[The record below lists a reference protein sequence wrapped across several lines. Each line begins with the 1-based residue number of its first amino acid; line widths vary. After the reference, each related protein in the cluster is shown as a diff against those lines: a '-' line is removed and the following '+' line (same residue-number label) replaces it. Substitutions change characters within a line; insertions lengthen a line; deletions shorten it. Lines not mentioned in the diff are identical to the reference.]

1 MKTGITPVVTHKKS
15 WKKFFFYWSKWF
27 KILWEPSLGPKLRPK
42 IFLWPNLKNS
52 WFYQGR
58 KKKVSKFSE
67 KWQKMQ
73 KFLKFKCGFLA
84 ENGRY
89 SAEKWPTKSG
99 LPQILTKIFFI
110 TKSQKLMILSRKVET
125 PLKNGLFWGGF
136 RKLYTTYPRYHLSCL
151 AFFF

>member
-1 MKTGITPVVTHKKS
+1 MGSIFRTKITTKNVFMTQS
-15 WKKFFFYWSKWF
+15 QKFV
-27 KILWEPSLGPKLRPK
+27 ILSR
-42 IFLWPNLKNS
+42 N
-52 WFYQGR
+52 

-89 SAEKWPTKSG
+89 LAEKWPTKSG

-110 TKSQKLMILSRKVET
+110 TKSQKLMILSRKVD
-125 PLKNGLFWGGF
+125 PPKKWLFFWGGGF
-136 RKLYTTYPRYHLSCL
+136 GSYIRLIPDII
-151 AFFF
+151 